1 MSFPRPKTVIYAVL
15 ALLLAIEVLW
25 DSAPKRAGLT
35 DEVEI
40 SAARRFPQTVSADD
54 VIY

>member
-1 MSFPRPKTVIYAVL
+1 MSLPRAKTVIYAVL
-15 ALLLAIEVLW
+15 AVLLALEAFW
-25 DSAPKRAGLT
+25 DRAPNRAGAT

-40 SAARRFPQTVSADD
+40 SAARRVPQTVSADD